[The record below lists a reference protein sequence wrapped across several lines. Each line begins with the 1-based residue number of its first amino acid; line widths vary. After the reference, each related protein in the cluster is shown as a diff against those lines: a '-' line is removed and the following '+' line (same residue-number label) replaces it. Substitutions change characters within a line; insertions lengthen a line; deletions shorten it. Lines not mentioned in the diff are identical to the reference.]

1 MPILQDRPEGLGL
14 AVVVQPKAS
23 RSEAA
28 GRHGE
33 ALKLRLTAPPVEG
46 AANRE
51 CVRLLAKLLG
61 VAKSR
66 VEIVGGHAHRSKKVL
81 IHCAPEERAA
91 LRQALDNLLQAA
103 EGP

>member
-1 MPILQDRPEGLGL
+1 MPIIQDHPEGLCI
-14 AVVVQPKAS
+14 AVLVQPRAS
-23 RSEAA
+23 RSEAV
-28 GRHGE
+28 GRHGL

-66 VEIVGGHAHRSKKVL
+66 VEIVAGESQRTKRVL
-81 IHCAPEERAA
+81 IHCDAAERAG
-91 LRQALDNLLQAA
+91 LRQALEDLLGPA
-103 EGP
+103 EVP